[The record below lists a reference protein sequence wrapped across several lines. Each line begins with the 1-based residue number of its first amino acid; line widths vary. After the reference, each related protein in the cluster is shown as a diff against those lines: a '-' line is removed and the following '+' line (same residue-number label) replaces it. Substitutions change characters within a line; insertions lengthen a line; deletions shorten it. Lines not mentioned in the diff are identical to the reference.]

1 MVNKPY
7 FVCIIFC
14 LFCAL
19 SFAQEDAAV
28 KKTDSIQQTE
38 EVTKV
43 LKKKKKKRA
52 AKPVIIDSTVLK
64 PQKAYDPLAP
74 SRAAF
79 YSAILPGL
87 GQAYNGKYW
96 KIPIVYA
103 ALGAGVYFYIDNNTQ
118 YKRARDAYKRR
129 LAGFTDDEFQNRL
142 TDDALREAQ
151 KNYRRNKELSLLVT
165 VGLYALNIIDA
176 NVDAHL
182 LQYNINDDLSLRPHY
197 QIEEFDNQGRVG
209 LSLNFQF

>member
-1 MVNKPY
+1 MVNKSY
-7 FVCIIFC
+7 FICLLFC

-19 SFAQEDAAV
+19 SFAQDESTTTSA
-28 KKTDSIQQTE
+28 DSTE
-38 EVTKV
+38 QSEELPKV
-43 LKKKKKKRA
+43 LKQKKKKKA
-52 AKPVIIDSTVLK
+52 DKPVIIDTDVLK
-64 PQKAYDPLAP
+64 KTRPYDPLAP
-74 SRAAF
+74 SKAAF

-103 ALGAGVYFYIDNNTQ
+103 FIGGGIYVYMDNNKQ
-118 YKRARDAYKRR
+118 YNRVRDAYKRR
-129 LAGFTDDEFQNRL
+129 LAGYTDDEFQGRL
-142 TDDALREAQ
+142 TDDGLREAQ
-151 KNYRRNKELSLLVT
+151 TNYRRNKELSLLVT
-165 VGLYALNIIDA
+165 VGFYALNILDA

-197 QIEEFDNQGRVG
+197 KIEEFDNKGRLG

>member
-19 SFAQEDAAV
+19 SYAQEDTAV
-28 KKTDSIQQTE
+28 KKTDSTQQTE
-38 EVTKV
+38 DVTKV
-43 LKKKKKKRA
+43 VKQKKKKKA
-52 AKPVIIDSTVLK
+52 AKPVIIDSTALK

-103 ALGAGVYFYIDNNTQ
+103 ALGTGIYFYIDNNNQ
-118 YKRARDAYKRR
+118 YNRVRDAYKRR
-129 LAGFTDDEFQNRL
+129 LAGFTDDEFQDRL

-151 KNYRRNKELSLLVT
+151 KNFRRNKELSLLIT

-197 QIEEFDNQGRVG
+197 QIEEFDNKGRVG

>member
-7 FVCIIFC
+7 LFCVIFC
-14 LFCAL
+14 LFCAIG
-19 SFAQEDAAV
+19 FAQTDDDAV
-28 KKTDSIQQTE
+28 KTTDSA
-38 EVTKV
+38 KSSKKLPKS
-43 LKKKKKKRA
+43 LKQKKRD
-52 AKPVIIDSTVLK
+52 KPVIIDSTVVK
-64 PQKAYDPLAP
+64 KTKAYDPLAP
-74 SRAAF
+74 SKAAF

-103 ALGAGVYFYIDNNTQ
+103 ALGTGIYFYIDNNKQ

-129 LAGFTDDEFQNRL
+129 LAGFSDDEFQDRI
-142 TDDALREAQ
+142 TDDGLREAQ

-165 VGLYALNIIDA
+165 VGMYALNIIDA

-182 LQYNINDDLSLRPHY
+182 LQYNINDDLSLKPHY
-197 QIEEFDNQGRVG
+197 QIEEIDNVGRVG
-209 LSLNFQF
+209 LTLNFQF

>member
-1 MVNKPY
+1 MLNKS
-7 FVCIIFC
+7 FIIILILC
-14 LFCAL
+14 LFC
-19 SFAQEDAAV
+19 SISIAQEAPDTTKV
-28 KKTDSIQQTE
+28 QLETGN
-38 EVTKV
+38 KV
-43 LKKKKKKRA
+43 LKTKKTKGKNN
-52 AKPVIIDSTVLK
+52 VVVVDSTVLK
-64 PQKAYDPLAP
+64 QIKEYDPLSP
-74 SRAAF
+74 SKAAF

-103 ALGAGVYFYIDNNTQ
+103 AIGTGIYFYIDNNKQ
-118 YKRARDAYKRR
+118 YNRVRDAYKRR
-129 LAGFTDDEFQNRL
+129 LAGFSDDEFQNRL
-142 TDDALREAQ
+142 TDDGLREAQ

-165 VGLYALNIIDA
+165 FGLYALNIIDA

-197 QIEEFDNQGRVG
+197 KIEEFDNIGRVG